1 MSDAPP
7 WTWTLRKGSE
17 PNTVELV
24 MRDTWGWTIT
34 GVATR
39 QPDNSYAGT
48 AIVGDKGLLG
58 DFPGLDKPLDG
69 ERP

>member
-7 WTWTLRKGSE
+7 WTWTLRKGAE
-17 PNTVELV
+17 PGTVELV

-34 GVATR
+34 GTATL
-39 QPDNSYAGT
+39 QPDKTYAGT
-48 AIVGDKGLLG
+48 ATVGAKGSLHIP
-58 DFPGLDKPLDG
+58 FVDG